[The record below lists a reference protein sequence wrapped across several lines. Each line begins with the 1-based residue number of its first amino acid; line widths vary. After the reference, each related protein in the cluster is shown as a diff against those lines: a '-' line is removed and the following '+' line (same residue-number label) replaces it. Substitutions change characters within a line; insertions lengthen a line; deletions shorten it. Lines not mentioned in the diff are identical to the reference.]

1 MYLTFQCYSIT
12 NIYVF
17 NFPVLLDHKHLCI
30 WLPVTVDHTNLNKS
44 NLNIKHWKA
53 EKNKATNSTY
63 KPSYYVAYLCLN
75 EINISFVIIPG
86 TETNILTT
94 GLVIPSGT
102 NTDYLTTLPVISPG
116 TYTDYLTTLPVI
128 SPGTNTDFLI
138 TGLVI
143 PSGTDNV
150 AVNTVLSCWWYS
162 HMLTPRHWRLS
173 TW

>member
-1 MYLTFQCYSIT
+1 MLDYKQYALNSLVVLDYKQYA
-12 NIYVF
+12 F
-17 NFPVLLDHKHLCI
+17 NSLVVLDHKHLCI

-63 KPSYYVAYLCLN
+63 KPSYYVAYPCLN

-116 TYTDYLTTLPVI
+116 T
-128 SPGTNTDFLI
+128 NTDFLI
-138 TGLVI
+138 TGLVV

-150 AVNTVLSCWWYS
+150 VVNTVLSCWWYS

>member
-63 KPSYYVAYLCLN
+63 KHSYYVAYLCLN

-102 NTDYLTTLPVISPG
+102 N
-116 TYTDYLTTLPVI
+116 TDYLTTLPVI